1 MMTTLNLGIVGCGHV
16 VLNAHLPILKV
27 LKDIKIKWVLDPNPQ
42 EVELLSYLKIPRI
55 SSIDQLE
62 DFPKTDIVLLTSPYG
77 SRPPIFNSIKGK
89 VNGIYCEKPFAK
101 SVNEHIEITKDYPE
115 YSFAIGYQRRS
126 LGNINIIKNIISD
139 DIFGPLKGVKCEY
152 GYHNIS
158 SGSFHSDFELSG
170 GGILFESGVHWID
183 AMLYSINPSDIE
195 KQAVNIIYHDKLDV
209 HTDASFSIRLEDDNE
224 INCDIIISH
233 LKETADKIT
242 YIFEDVEVDLYLYNE
257 NDPPVVIP
265 HKNNK
270 KTYEV
275 KNFLSEVLPNTS
287 FGQGAIFWKD
297 YIDSFIN
304 KKVSYTN
311 ASQSILTTKTVEQ
324 IYNS

>member
-1 MMTTLNLGIVGCGHV
+1 MTTLNIGIVGFGHV
-16 VLNAHLPILKV
+16 VVNTHLPILRA
-27 LKDIKIKWVLDPNPQ
+27 LKDIKIKWVLDPDPK
-42 EVELLSYLKIPRI
+42 EVALLNHLNISRI
-55 SSIDQLE
+55 SSIDKLD
-62 DFPKTDIVLLTSPYG
+62 DFPDTDIVLLTSPYG
-77 SRPPIFNSIKGK
+77 SRPPIFNSMKGIVK
-89 VNGIYCEKPFAK
+89 GIYCEKPFAK

-126 LGNINIIKNIISD
+126 LGNINIIKNIIAD
-139 DIFGPLKGVKCEY
+139 NIFGPLKEVKCEY

-158 SGSFHSDFELSG
+158 SGSFHSDFKLSG

-183 AMLYSINPSDIE
+183 SMLYSINPLDIE
-195 KQAVNIIYHDKLDV
+195 KQTANVIYHDKLDV
-209 HTDASFSIRLEDDNE
+209 HTDASFSIKLEDDNE
-224 INCDIIISH
+224 INCDIMISH
-233 LKETADKIT
+233 LKATTDKIT
-242 YIFEDVEVDLYLYNE
+242 YIFEDVSVDLYLYNE

-275 KNFLSEVLPNTS
+275 NNFLSEILPNTS
-287 FGQGAIFWKD
+287 FGQGAVFWKD
-297 YIDSFIN
+297 YLDSFNN

-311 ASQSILTTKTVEQ
+311 ASQSILTTKTIEQ